1 MSNKAGLFQ
10 VVRNALWN
18 PKHDARG
25 QAFNFSTL
33 EQLSNFMGNTSDT
46 DSGETISERKS
57 NQLDTV
63 FACINTISQDVAK
76 TKSPVKK
83 EVNGINQVVRNQVNY
98 AVNKQANRLMTSFH
112 WKYIM
117 ASHVLGWGNGYS
129 GILRHPNGD
138 IELIPLMP
146 WQVTVHDVDGVL
158 YYEYLGHKHHQ
169 RDILHFKLFTEDGII
184 GISPAMW
191 NVKLMGYKIKQDRYS
206 TRAIGVKPPGF
217 VSGDAT
223 NEQFEANINNWNN
236 HMSGDDPKGI
246 PYMNGTNVKFNPLMI
261 PPNEGQHLE
270 TKQYTDT
277 KICSFYRVPLSKI
290 QFTENIKYSNQE
302 QQDIVYVKD
311 ALVPLFEMMEQEMD
325 CKLFKESNKRSAHP
339 FEIKFNVWGNIRAD
353 LKTRTDFY
361 RTGRTLGF
369 LSADEIRSQID
380 MQPIGDNLG
389 EDFYIQ
395 GAMMPLKTQK
405 DAMLNSQE
413 GVKEDDENTEEDG

>member
-10 VVRNALWN
+10 IIRNSLWN
-18 PKHDARG
+18 PKHDERG
-25 QAFNFSTL
+25 QTFSFSNY
-33 EQLSNFMGNTSDT
+33 ESLSDWFLNNKDS
-46 DSGETISERKS
+46 DSGEDITERKS

-83 EVNGINQVVRNQVNY
+83 RTNGINEIVNNRVNY
-98 AVNKQANRLMTSFH
+98 AINKQANRLMNAFH
-112 WKYIM
+112 WKYLM
-117 ASHVLGWGNGYS
+117 VSHTLGWGNGYS

-146 WQVTVHDVDGVL
+146 WQVTIHDIDGVI
-158 YYEYLGHKHHQ
+158 YYEYLGVKHHQ
-169 RDILHFKLFTEDGII
+169 RDILHFKLFTEDGIV

-191 NVKLMGYKIKQDRYS
+191 NLKLMGYKIKQDRYS

-223 NEQFEANINNWNN
+223 AEQFEANIKSWNN

-311 ALVPLFEMMEQEMD
+311 ALIPIFEMMEQELD
-325 CKLFKESNKRSAHP
+325 CKLFSESNKRAANP
-339 FEIKFNVWGNIRAD
+339 YGIVFNVWGNIRAD

-369 LSADEIRSQID
+369 LNADEIRSQID
-380 MQPIGDNLG
+380 MSPIGDGLG
-389 EDFYIQ
+389 SDFYIQ

-413 GVKEDDENTEEDG
+413 SMVNDNEDTEEDG

>member
-1 MSNKAGLFQ
+1 MSNKPGLLQ
-10 VVRNALWN
+10 IVRNSLWN
-18 PKHDARG
+18 PKHDERG
-25 QAFNFSTL
+25 RTFNFSTL
-33 EQLSNFMGNTSDT
+33 EQLSDFMGGRTDS
-46 DSGETISERKS
+46 DSGEDISERES

-83 EVNGINQVVRNQVNY
+83 KRNGINEIVNDSINY
-98 AVNKQANRLMTSFH
+98 ALNKQANRLMTAFH
-112 WKYIM
+112 WKYITT
-117 ASHVLGWGNGYS
+117 SHVLGWGNAYS

-138 IELIPLMP
+138 VELVPLMP
-146 WQVTVHDVDGVL
+146 WNVSLHDVDGVI
-158 YYEYLGHKHHQ
+158 YYEYLGTKHHQ
-169 RDILHFKLFTEDGII
+169 RDILHFKLFTEDGIV

-191 NVKLMGYKIKQDRYS
+191 NIKLMGYKIKQDRYS

-223 NEQFEANINNWNN
+223 SEQFEANIKSWNN

-302 QQDIVYVKD
+302 QQDIVYTKD
-311 ALVPLFEMMEQEMD
+311 ALIPIFEMMEQEIS
-325 CKLFKESNKRSAHP
+325 CKLFSESNKKATNP
-339 FEIKFNVWGNIRAD
+339 FEVVFNVWGNIRAD

-369 LSADEIRSQID
+369 LNADEIRSQID
-380 MQPIGDNLG
+380 MSPIGDDLG
-389 EDFYIQ
+389 SDFYIQ

-405 DAMLNSQE
+405 DAMLNGQE
-413 GVKEDDENTEEDG
+413 VNTGEENTDEDG

>member
-1 MSNKAGLFQ
+1 MSERPGLLQ
-10 VVRNALWN
+10 VIRNSLWN
-18 PKHDARG
+18 PNHDERG
-25 QAFNFSTL
+25 QTFNFSTI
-33 EQLSNFMGNTSDT
+33 EQLGEFMGGKYDSE
-46 DSGETISERKS
+46 SGEDINERKS

-83 EVNGINQVVRNQVNY
+83 KRNGINEIVNNSINY
-98 AVNKQANRLMTSFH
+98 ALNKQSNRLMTAFH

-117 ASHVLGWGNGYS
+117 TSHVLGWGNGYS

-146 WQVTVHDVDGVL
+146 WQVSIHEVDGVI
-158 YYEYLGHKHHQ
+158 YYEYLGVKHHQ
-169 RDILHFKLFTEDGII
+169 RDILHFKLFTEDGVV

-191 NVKLMGYKIKQDRYS
+191 NIKLMGYKIKQDRYS

-223 NEQFEANINNWNN
+223 SEQFEANIKSWNN
-236 HMSGDDPKGI
+236 HMSGEDPKGI

-302 QQDIVYVKD
+302 QQDIVYTKD
-311 ALVPLFEMMEQEMD
+311 ALIPIFEMMEQELD
-325 CKLFKESNKRSAHP
+325 CKLFKESNKRASEP
-339 FEIKFNVWGNIRAD
+339 FEIVFNVWGNIRAD

-369 LSADEIRSQID
+369 LNADEIRSQID
-380 MQPIGDNLG
+380 MSPIGDGLG
-389 EDFYIQ
+389 SDYYIQ

-413 GVKEDDENTEEDG
+413 KVNAEEENTDEDG